1 MSIGI
6 PSVIAGLAV
15 MLLYL
20 TVPIGIYGTFVILIV
35 AYSYRLAISTRLAK
49 AGLMQ
54 LHRELEEASA
64 ASGARWMS
72 TQARIVLPLLRAP
85 LFSSFVLLFIVGV
98 REFTLPLILHSPDNV
113 VLSVLLWKLF
123 QNGDAPQAA
132 ALATFILVLVV
143 PVVALARR
151 GLMRAGG

>member
-1 MSIGI
+1 
-6 PSVIAGLAV
+6 
-15 MLLYL
+15 
-20 TVPIGIYGTFVILIV
+20 
-35 AYSYRLAISTRLAK
+35 
-49 AGLMQ
+49 MQ

-113 VLSVLLWKLF
+113 VLSVLLWKVF

-132 ALATFILVLVV
+132 ALATIIIVLVV